1 MRTNPTLDND
11 EAVRAKCQLAALAL
25 YTAAG
30 VPMIYAGQ
38 EFATSTPKTIDSNK
52 LDWNRLNDPVW
63 EDLKNTFAN
72 MATLRANHNALTQN
86 SLEAILVD
94 NDRKL
99 LIFKRWNDQGNQ
111 VVVGLNFAPAE
122 QAAEI
127 TFPRAGLWHEW
138 MYDYDADFG
147 DQPTQTISLPP
158 SGGKVWIAA

>member
-1 MRTNPTLDND
+1 MESPNH
-11 EAVRAKCQLAALAL
+11 
-25 YTAAG
+25 
-30 VPMIYAGQ
+30 
-38 EFATSTPKTIDSNK
+38 
-52 LDWNRLNDPVW
+52 PVW

-111 VVVGLNFAPAE
+111 VVVWLSDALNRLLKSPFRVLGSGTSGCM
-122 QAAEI
+122 I
-127 TFPRAGLWHEW
+127 MTRTLVIK
-138 MYDYDADFG
+138 
-147 DQPTQTISLPP
+147 PTQTISLPP